1 MAGALIVFE
10 GINGSGK
17 TTLINM
23 LKTYLNQNGF
33 KVKIYKFPNR
43 QSPIGNKIDMF
54 LKKEIQIESKYDII
68 DMFAKDRE
76 YANEQILTDLHDG
89 YIVLIDRYIFSGIA
103 YQINHD
109 ATDLMIHSATRIIGH
124 FDKNILMPTMV
135 YLIKGDHLEKRNEKK
150 ERYHHHDRYD
160 LLKIAGAK
168 NLKEANHPK
177 RAVYVLGAE
186 DYGIP
191 EEIMKGYQKVFID
204 TTFCLNVAVAGS
216 IVLYDRDYKK

>member
-1 MAGALIVFE
+1 MVGVLIVFE

-124 FDKNILMPTMV
+124 FDKNILMPTIV
-135 YLIKGDHLEKRNEKK
+135 FLIKGDYLEKRNEKK
-150 ERYHHHDRYD
+150 ERYHYHDRYD
-160 LLKIAGAK
+160 LLKKVINEYEC
-168 NLKEANHPK
+168 NL
-177 RAVYVLGAE
+177 
-186 DYGIP
+186 
-191 EEIMKGYQKVFID
+191 EEIDNTKSIGYAFDQLKR
-204 TTFCLNVAVAGS
+204 S
-216 IVLYDRDYKK
+216 VLFD